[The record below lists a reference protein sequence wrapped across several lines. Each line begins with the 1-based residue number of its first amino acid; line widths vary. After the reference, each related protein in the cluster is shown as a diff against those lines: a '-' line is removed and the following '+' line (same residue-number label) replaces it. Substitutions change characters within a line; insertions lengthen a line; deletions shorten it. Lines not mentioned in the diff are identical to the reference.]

1 MAVLF
6 SGNPLGCPLHVYM
19 FSLRSENQTCSISAN
34 PELSEYGGEGGT
46 CTWLFQ
52 MARFCADMEII
63 HLLFT
68 NLEIPIDKLNFGD
81 PWRFW
86 DMPPQTH
93 SLVIGNWHT
102 VFYTDSETDIPY
114 HSQQSLSK
122 FSAEIPHKF
131 L

>member
-1 MAVLF
+1 
-6 SGNPLGCPLHVYM
+6 M

-34 PELSEYGGEGGT
+34 PERGEHGEDGT
-46 CTWLFQ
+46 CTQLFQ
-52 MARFCADMEII
+52 VARFCTDMEII

-68 NLEIPIDKLNFGD
+68 DLEIPIDKLNFGD

-86 DMPPQTH
+86 DIHPQTH
-93 SLVIGNWHT
+93 FLVIGSWHT
-102 VFYTDSETDIPY
+102 VFYADSETDILY
-114 HSQQSLSK
+114 LSQQSLRK

>member
-1 MAVLF
+1 M
-6 SGNPLGCPLHVYM
+6 HVYM

-34 PELSEYGGEGGT
+34 PELSEHGDGGT

-52 MARFCADMEII
+52 MAQFCADMEII

-93 SLVIGNWHT
+93 SLVIGSWLT
-102 VFYTDSETDIPY
+102 VFYTDSEADIPY
-114 HSQQSLSK
+114 HSQQCLRK